1 METTDAIEI
10 FASLAQ
16 ETRLEAFRLLVR
28 HAPDGLPAGDIARAL
43 QVPHNTMSSH
53 LASLTRAD
61 LVEAERKS
69 RSIIYRAKLETV
81 QALAGYLLKDCCG
94 GREEICEPLIADLQS
109 CCGDATPQSRKQQ

>member
-1 METTDAIEI
+1 MDTNDAIEI

-28 HAPDGLPAGDIARAL
+28 HAPDGLPAGEIARAMN
-43 QVPHNTMSSH
+43 VPHNTMSTH
-53 LASLTRAD
+53 LANLTRAD

-81 QALAGYLLKDCCG
+81 QTLAGYLLKDCCG
-94 GREEICEPLIADLQS
+94 GREEICAPLIADLQS
-109 CCGDATPQSRKQQ
+109 CCGTGRPQSRKQ